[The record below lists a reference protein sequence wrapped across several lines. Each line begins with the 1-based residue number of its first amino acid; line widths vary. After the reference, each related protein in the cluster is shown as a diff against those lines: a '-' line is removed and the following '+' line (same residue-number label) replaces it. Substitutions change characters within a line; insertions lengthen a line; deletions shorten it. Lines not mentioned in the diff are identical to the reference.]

1 MFLITI
7 ISMIIG
13 LSISFFLARRYDMSE
28 KVDKG
33 IGFCYWKLSY
43 RRKLIRTLWMVPVL
57 IIINIAFYKEFPAY
71 SYARIIGVILFCR
84 FLSRLPTIIRSGK
97 TKLLKK
103 RMEKIKKYDILTI
116 AERKFQQGRGKV
128 ISDGKTKYL

>member
-13 LSISFFLARRYDMSE
+13 LSISFFFARRYDMSE

-57 IIINIAFYKEFPAY
+57 IIINIAFCKEFPAY
-71 SYARIIGVILFCR
+71 SYARIIGVILF
-84 FLSRLPTIIRSGK
+84 LPVFIQAAYNY
-97 TKLLKK
+97 KK
-103 RMEKIKKYDILTI
+103 WKDEI
-116 AERKFQQGRGKV
+116 AQEE
-128 ISDGKTKYL
+128 DGKN

>member
-43 RRKLIRTLWMVPVL
+43 RRKLI
-57 IIINIAFYKEFPAY
+57 IINIAFYKEFPAY
-71 SYARIIGVILFCR
+71 SYERIIGVILF
-84 FLSRLPTIIRSGK
+84 LPVFIQAAYNY
-97 TKLLKK
+97 KK
-103 RMEKIKKYDILTI
+103 WKDEITQ
-116 AERKFQQGRGKV
+116 EE
-128 ISDGKTKYL
+128 DGKNRKI

>member
-71 SYARIIGVILFCR
+71 SYERIIGVILF
-84 FLSRLPTIIRSGK
+84 LPVFIQVAYNY
-97 TKLLKK
+97 KK
-103 RMEKIKKYDILTI
+103 WKDEITQ
-116 AERKFQQGRGKV
+116 EE
-128 ISDGKTKYL
+128 DGKNRKI

>member
-13 LSISFFLARRYDMSE
+13 LFISFFLARRYDMSE

-71 SYARIIGVILFCR
+71 SYARIIGVILF
-84 FLSRLPTIIRSGK
+84 LPVFIQAAYNY
-97 TKLLKK
+97 KK
-103 RMEKIKKYDILTI
+103 WKDEI
-116 AERKFQQGRGKV
+116 AQEE
-128 ISDGKTKYL
+128 DGKN